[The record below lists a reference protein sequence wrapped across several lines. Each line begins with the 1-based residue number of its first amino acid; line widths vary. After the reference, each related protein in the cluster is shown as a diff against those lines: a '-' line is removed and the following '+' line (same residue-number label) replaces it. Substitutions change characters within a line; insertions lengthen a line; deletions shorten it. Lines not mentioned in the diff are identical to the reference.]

1 MIDSDLLPKSVEQ
14 ITLAEKEIYVV
25 GTAHVSA
32 ESVEDVKVTVDAVGP
47 DSICVE
53 LCAARHKALV
63 QKDNWK
69 KMDIFKVIKEK
80 RALFLLAQLILNS
93 FYTRLGKQLKVQP
106 GAEMIEGMKL
116 AEKTG
121 AELVL
126 ADRNIE
132 ITLKRVWGY
141 LNLWNKLVMTS
152 QLMASFFVGGSIDSE
167 LVEEMKSKDQ
177 LENIMEAF
185 TESFPEVKKRL
196 IDERD
201 IYLSQK
207 IRTAPG
213 KKIVA
218 VVGAGHVKGIKEH
231 IKHVISLE
239 PIMEI
244 PPKSIIPQILKWAIP
259 LLIVVLL
266 VVGFFKGGAE
276 HSVESIYIWI
286 LVNGL
291 LSAAGTAIA
300 FGHPLTILSA
310 FVGAPITSL
319 NPMIAAGWVA
329 GLVQA
334 WIKKPTVHDLE
345 DLPNAISSVKGFWLN
360 PVSRILL
367 VVVLA
372 NLGSTFGTII
382 SGIWIAERTF

>member
-1 MIDSDLLPKSVEQ
+1 MTENDLPESVERL
-14 ITLAEKEIYVV
+14 TLGDKEIYLV

-32 ESVEDVKVTVDAVGP
+32 ESVQDVKTAVEAVSP
-47 DSICVE
+47 DSICIE

-106 GAEMIEGMKL
+106 GAEMIEGMNQ

-121 AELVL
+121 AKLVL
-126 ADRNIE
+126 ADRDIE

-152 QLMASFFVGGSIDSE
+152 QLMASFFVGGNIDSE
-167 LVEEMKSKDQ
+167 VIEEMKSKDQ
-177 LENIMEAF
+177 LENIMETF
-185 TESFPEVKKRL
+185 TDSFPEVKKRL

-231 IKHVISLE
+231 IKEEISLE
-239 PIMEI
+239 PVMVI
-244 PPKSIIPQILKWAIP
+244 PPKSVIPQIFKWAIP
-259 LLIVVLL
+259 LTIVVLL
-266 VVGFFKGGAE
+266 VVGFLKGGVQ
-276 HSVESIYIWI
+276 HSAQSIYIWV
-286 LVNGL
+286 LVNGI
-291 LSAAGTAIA
+291 LSAAGTALA
-300 FGHPLTILSA
+300 FGHPLTVLSA

-345 DLPNAISSVKGFWLN
+345 DLPNAIVSIKGFWMN

-382 SGIWIAERTF
+382 SGIWIVERTL

>member
-1 MIDSDLLPKSVEQ
+1 MIDSNLLPKSVER

-32 ESVEDVKVTVDAVGP
+32 ESVEDVKATVEAVGP
-47 DSICVE
+47 DSICIE

-93 FYTRLGKQLKVQP
+93 FYTRLGKQLEVQP
-106 GAEMIEGMKL
+106 GAEMIEGMRQ
-116 AEKTG
+116 ADRIG

-126 ADRNIE
+126 ADRDIE

-141 LNLWNKLVMTS
+141 LNLWNKLVMVS

-185 TESFPEVKKRL
+185 TDSFPEVKKRL

-207 IRTAPG
+207 IRIAPG

-231 IKHVISLE
+231 IINDIPLGPV
-239 PIMEI
+239 MEI
-244 PPKSIIPQILKWAIP
+244 PPKSVIPQILKWAIP
-259 LLIVVLL
+259 LSILVLL
-266 VVGFFKGGAE
+266 VVGFFKGGVE
-276 HSVESIYIWI
+276 HSAQSIYIWI
-286 LVNGL
+286 LVNGI
-291 LSAAGTAIA
+291 LSAVGTAIA

-329 GLVQA
+329 GLVQV

-382 SGIWIAERTF
+382 SGIWIAERTL

>member
-1 MIDSDLLPKSVEQ
+1 MIDSNLLPESVEQ

-32 ESVEDVKVTVDAVGP
+32 ESVEDVKATVEAVGP
-47 DSICVE
+47 DSICIE

-93 FYTRLGKQLKVQP
+93 FYTRLGKQLEVQP
-106 GAEMIEGMKL
+106 GAEMIEGMRQ
-116 AEKTG
+116 ADRIG

-126 ADRNIE
+126 ADRDIE

-141 LNLWNKLVMTS
+141 LNLWNKLVMVS

-185 TESFPEVKKRL
+185 TDSFPEVKKRL

-207 IRTAPG
+207 IRIAPG

-231 IKHVISLE
+231 IINDIPLGPV
-239 PIMEI
+239 MEI
-244 PPKSIIPQILKWAIP
+244 PPKSVIPQILKWAIP
-259 LLIVVLL
+259 LSILVLL
-266 VVGFFKGGAE
+266 VVGFFKGGVE
-276 HSVESIYIWI
+276 HSAQSIYIWI
-286 LVNGL
+286 LVNAV
-291 LSAAGTAIA
+291 LSAVGTAIA

-382 SGIWIAERTF
+382 SGAWIAKRTL

>member
-1 MIDSDLLPKSVEQ
+1 
-14 ITLAEKEIYVV
+14 
-25 GTAHVSA
+25 
-32 ESVEDVKVTVDAVGP
+32 
-47 DSICVE
+47 
-53 LCAARHKALV
+53 
-63 QKDNWK
+63 
-69 KMDIFKVIKEK
+69 MDIFKVIKEK

-106 GAEMIEGMKL
+106 GAEMIEGMRQ
-116 AEKTG
+116 ADKTG

-126 ADRNIE
+126 ADRDIE

-141 LNLWNKLVMTS
+141 LNLWNKLVMVS

-185 TESFPEVKKRL
+185 TDSFPEVKKRL

-213 KKIVA
+213 EKIVA

-231 IKHVISLE
+231 IKNVISLE

-244 PPKSIIPQILKWAIP
+244 PPKSVIPQILKWAIP

-266 VVGFFKGGAE
+266 VVGFFKGGARA
-276 HSVESIYIWI
+276 
-286 LVNGL
+286 
-291 LSAAGTAIA
+291 LSCS
-300 FGHPLTILSA
+300 PY
-310 FVGAPITSL
+310 
-319 NPMIAAGWVA
+319 
-329 GLVQA
+329 
-334 WIKKPTVHDLE
+334 
-345 DLPNAISSVKGFWLN
+345 
-360 PVSRILL
+360 
-367 VVVLA
+367 
-372 NLGSTFGTII
+372 I
-382 SGIWIAERTF
+382 SGYW

>member
-1 MIDSDLLPKSVEQ
+1 MIESDLLPKSVERIQ
-14 ITLAEKEIYVV
+14 LAEKEIYVV

-32 ESVEDVKVTVDAVGP
+32 ESVEDVKATIDAVGP
-47 DSICVE
+47 DSICIE

-106 GAEMIEGMKL
+106 GAEMIEGMQQ
-116 AEKTG
+116 ADRIG

-126 ADRNIE
+126 ADRDIE

-141 LNLWNKLVMTS
+141 LNLWNKLVMVS

-185 TESFPEVKKRL
+185 TDSFPEVKKRL

-207 IRTAPG
+207 IRIAPG

-218 VVGAGHVKGIKEH
+218 IVGAGHVKGIKEH
-231 IKHVISLE
+231 IKNVISLE

-244 PPKSIIPQILKWAIP
+244 PPKSVIPQILKWAIP

-286 LVNGL
+286 LVNGI

-300 FGHPLTILSA
+300 FGHPITILSA

-345 DLPNAISSVKGFWLN
+345 DLPNAISSLKGFWLN

-382 SGIWIAERTF
+382 SGIWIAERTL

>member
-1 MIDSDLLPKSVEQ
+1 MTENNLPESVESL
-14 ITLAEKEIYVV
+14 TLGDKEIYLV

-32 ESVEDVKVTVDAVGP
+32 ESVQDVITAVETVRP
-47 DSICVE
+47 DSICIE

-106 GAEMIEGMKL
+106 GAEMIEGMKQ
-116 AEKTG
+116 ADKTG
-121 AELVL
+121 AKLVL
-126 ADRNIE
+126 ADRDIE

-141 LNLWNKLVMTS
+141 LNLWNKLVMIS
-152 QLMASFFVGGSIDSE
+152 QMMASFFVGGSIDSE
-167 LVEEMKSKDQ
+167 VIEEMKSKDQ
-177 LENIMEAF
+177 LENIMETF
-185 TESFPEVKKRL
+185 TDAFPEVKKRL

-207 IRTAPG
+207 IRSAPG

-231 IKHVISLE
+231 IKKEIPLE
-239 PIMEI
+239 PVMVI
-244 PPKSIIPQILKWAIP
+244 PPKSVIPQILKWAIP
-259 LLIVVLL
+259 LSILVLL
-266 VVGFFKGGAE
+266 LVGFLKGGAE
-276 HSVESIYIWI
+276 HSAQSIYIWV
-286 LVNGL
+286 LVNGI
-291 LSAAGTAIA
+291 LSAAGTALA
-300 FGHPLTILSA
+300 FGHPVTVLSA

-345 DLPNAISSVKGFWLN
+345 DLPNAIVSIKGFWMN

-372 NLGSTFGTII
+372 NLGSTLGTII
-382 SGIWIAERTF
+382 SGIWIAERTL

>member
-1 MIDSDLLPKSVEQ
+1 MIESDLLPKSVERIQ
-14 ITLAEKEIYVV
+14 LAEKEIYVV

-32 ESVEDVKVTVDAVGP
+32 ESVEDVKATIDAVGP
-47 DSICVE
+47 DSICIE

-106 GAEMIEGMKL
+106 GAEMIEGMRQ
-116 AEKTG
+116 ADRIG

-126 ADRNIE
+126 ADRDIE

-141 LNLWNKLVMTS
+141 LNLWNKLVMVS

-185 TESFPEVKKRL
+185 TDSFPEVKKRL

-231 IKHVISLE
+231 IKNVISLE

-244 PPKSIIPQILKWAIP
+244 PPKSVIPQILKWAIP

-266 VVGFFKGGAE
+266 VVGFFKGGVE

-286 LVNGL
+286 LVNGI
-291 LSAAGTAIA
+291 LSAAGAAIA
-300 FGHPLTILSA
+300 FGHPITILSA

-382 SGIWIAERTF
+382 SGIWIAKRTL

>member
-1 MIDSDLLPKSVEQ
+1 MIDSDLLPKSVER

-32 ESVEDVKVTVDAVGP
+32 ESVEDVKATIDAVGP
-47 DSICVE
+47 DSICIE

-106 GAEMIEGMKL
+106 GAEMIEGMRQ
-116 AEKTG
+116 ADRIG

-126 ADRNIE
+126 ADRDIE

-141 LNLWNKLVMTS
+141 LNLWNKLVMVS

-185 TESFPEVKKRL
+185 TDSFPEVKKRL

-231 IKHVISLE
+231 IKNVISLE

-244 PPKSIIPQILKWAIP
+244 PPKSVIPQILKWAIP

-286 LVNGL
+286 LVNGI
-291 LSAAGTAIA
+291 LSAAGAAIA
-300 FGHPLTILSA
+300 FGHPITILSA

-334 WIKKPTVHDLE
+334 WIKKPTVHDFE

-382 SGIWIAERTF
+382 SGIWIAKRTL

>member
-1 MIDSDLLPKSVEQ
+1 MIESDLLPKSVERIQ
-14 ITLAEKEIYVV
+14 LAEKEIYVV

-32 ESVEDVKVTVDAVGP
+32 ESVEDVKATIDAVGP
-47 DSICVE
+47 DSICIE

-106 GAEMIEGMKL
+106 GAEMIEGMRQ
-116 AEKTG
+116 ADRIG

-126 ADRNIE
+126 ADRDIE

-141 LNLWNKLVMTS
+141 LNLWNKLVMVS

-185 TESFPEVKKRL
+185 TDSFPEVKKRL

-231 IKHVISLE
+231 IKNVISLE

-244 PPKSIIPQILKWAIP
+244 PPKSVIPQILKWAIP

-286 LVNGL
+286 LVNGI
-291 LSAAGTAIA
+291 LSAAGAAIA
-300 FGHPLTILSA
+300 FGHPITILSA

-382 SGIWIAERTF
+382 SGIWIAKRTL

>member
-1 MIDSDLLPKSVEQ
+1 MIDSNLLPKSVER

-25 GTAHVSA
+25 GTAHVSV
-32 ESVEDVKVTVDAVGP
+32 ESVEDVKATVDAVGP
-47 DSICVE
+47 DSICIE

-80 RALFLLAQLILNS
+80 KALFLLAQLILNS

-106 GAEMIEGMKL
+106 GAEMIEGMRQ
-116 AEKTG
+116 ADRIG
-121 AELVL
+121 AKLVL
-126 ADRNIE
+126 ADRDIE

-141 LNLWNKLVMTS
+141 LNLWNKLVMIS
-152 QLMASFFVGGSIDSE
+152 QLMASFFVGGSIDAE

-207 IRTAPG
+207 IRNAPG
-213 KKIVA
+213 QKIVA
-218 VVGAGHVKGIKEH
+218 IVGAGHVKGIKEH
-231 IKHVISLE
+231 ILKDIPLE
-239 PIMEI
+239 PVMEI
-244 PPKSIIPQILKWAIP
+244 PPKSIIPKILKWAIP
-259 LLIVVLL
+259 ILIMLLL
-266 VVGFFKGGAE
+266 VIGFFKGGAQ
-276 HSVESIYIWI
+276 HSVQSIYIWI
-286 LVNGL
+286 LVNGI
-291 LSAAGTAIA
+291 LSALGAAIA
-300 FGHPLTILSA
+300 FGHPLTVLSA
-310 FVGAPITSL
+310 FIGAPITSL
-319 NPMIAAGWVA
+319 NPMVAAGWVA

-382 SGIWIAERTF
+382 SGIWIAERTL

>member
-1 MIDSDLLPKSVEQ
+1 MIDSNLLPKSVER

-32 ESVEDVKVTVDAVGP
+32 ESVEDVKATVEAVGP
-47 DSICVE
+47 DSICIE

-106 GAEMIEGMKL
+106 GAEMIEGMRQ
-116 AEKTG
+116 ADRIG

-126 ADRNIE
+126 ADRDIE

-141 LNLWNKLVMTS
+141 LNLWNKLVMVS

-185 TESFPEVKKRL
+185 TDSFPEVKKRL

-207 IRTAPG
+207 IRIAPG

-231 IKHVISLE
+231 IINDIPLGPV
-239 PIMEI
+239 MEI
-244 PPKSIIPQILKWAIP
+244 PPKSVIPQILKWAIP
-259 LLIVVLL
+259 LSILVLL
-266 VVGFFKGGAE
+266 VVGFFKGGVE
-276 HSVESIYIWI
+276 HSAQSIYIWI
-286 LVNGL
+286 LVNGV
-291 LSAAGTAIA
+291 LSAVGTAIA

-334 WIKKPTVHDLE
+334 WIKKPTVHDFE
-345 DLPNAISSVKGFWLN
+345 DLPNAISSIKGFWLN

-382 SGIWIAERTF
+382 SGIWIAERTL

>member
-1 MIDSDLLPKSVEQ
+1 MIDSDLLPESVER

-32 ESVEDVKVTVDAVGP
+32 ESVEDVKTTVEAVGP

-106 GAEMIEGMKL
+106 GAEMIEGMRQ
-116 AEKTG
+116 ADRIG

-126 ADRNIE
+126 ADRDIE

-141 LNLWNKLVMTS
+141 LNLWNKLVMVS

-185 TESFPEVKKRL
+185 TDSFPEVKKRL

-218 VVGAGHVKGIKEH
+218 IVGAGHVKGIKEH
-231 IKHVISLE
+231 IKNVIPLG
-239 PIMEI
+239 PVMEI
-244 PPKSIIPQILKWAIP
+244 PPKSVIPQIIKWAIP

-266 VVGFFKGGAE
+266 AVGFLKGGAQ
-276 HSVESIYIWI
+276 HSAQSIYIWI
-286 LVNGL
+286 LVNGI
-291 LSAAGTAIA
+291 LSALGAAIA
-300 FGHPLTILSA
+300 FGHPLTVLSA
-310 FVGAPITSL
+310 FIGAPITSL
-319 NPMIAAGWVA
+319 NPMVAAGWVA

-345 DLPNAISSVKGFWLN
+345 DLPNAISSLKGFWLN

-382 SGIWIAERTF
+382 SGVWIAERTL

>member
-1 MIDSDLLPKSVEQ
+1 MTETTLPDSVHILDLNNK
-14 ITLAEKEIYVV
+14 KIYLV

-32 ESVEDVKVTVDAVGP
+32 ESVQDVKDTVAQVRP
-47 DSICVE
+47 DTICIE
-53 LCAARHKALV
+53 LCEARHKAMV

-69 KMDIFKVIKEK
+69 NMDIFKVIREK
-80 RALFLLAQLILNS
+80 RALFLLAQLILNA

-106 GAEMIEGMKL
+106 GAEMVEGMKQ
-116 AEKTG
+116 AKETG
-121 AELVL
+121 AALVL

-141 LNLWNKLVMTS
+141 LNLWNKLVMIS
-152 QLMASFFVGGSIDSE
+152 QLMASFFVGDSIDSKTI
-167 LVEEMKSKDQ
+167 EEMKTKDQ
-177 LENIMEAF
+177 LENIMESF
-185 TESFPEVKKRL
+185 TDAFPEVKKRL

-207 IRTAPG
+207 IRNAPG
-213 KKIVA
+213 EKIVA
-218 VVGAGHVKGIKEH
+218 VVGAGHVKGIKAH
-231 IKHVISLE
+231 IDQDIPLDPV
-239 PIMEI
+239 MEI
-244 PPKSIIPQILKWAIP
+244 PPKSIVPQILKWAIP
-259 LLIVVLL
+259 LFIAALL
-266 VVGFFKGGAE
+266 VLGFVKGGTQ
-276 HSVESIYIWI
+276 HSAQSIYIWI
-286 LVNGL
+286 LVNGI
-291 LSAAGTAIA
+291 LSAIGAAIA

-345 DLPNAISSVKGFWLN
+345 DLPNAIASIKGFWMN
-360 PVSRILL
+360 PVIRILL
-367 VVVLA
+367 VVVFA

-382 SGIWIAERTF
+382 SGIWIAERTL

>member
-1 MIDSDLLPKSVEQ
+1 MIDSDLLPKSVER

-32 ESVEDVKVTVDAVGP
+32 ESVEDVKVTVEAVGP
-47 DSICVE
+47 DSICIE

-69 KMDIFKVIKEK
+69 KMDIFKVIEEK

-106 GAEMIEGMKL
+106 GAEMIEGMRQ
-116 AEKTG
+116 ADRIG

-126 ADRNIE
+126 ADRDIE

-141 LNLWNKLVMTS
+141 LNLWNKLVMVS

-185 TESFPEVKKRL
+185 TDSFPEVKKRL

-207 IRTAPG
+207 IRIAPG

-231 IKHVISLE
+231 IINDIPLGPV
-239 PIMEI
+239 MEI
-244 PPKSIIPQILKWAIP
+244 PPKSVIPQILKWAIP
-259 LLIVVLL
+259 LSILVLL
-266 VVGFFKGGAE
+266 VVGFFKGGVE
-276 HSVESIYIWI
+276 HSAQSIYIWI
-286 LVNGL
+286 LVNGV
-291 LSAAGTAIA
+291 LSAVGTAIA

-382 SGIWIAERTF
+382 SGVWIAERTL

>member
-1 MIDSDLLPKSVEQ
+1 MIESDLLPKSVERIQ
-14 ITLAEKEIYVV
+14 LAEKEIYVV

-32 ESVEDVKVTVDAVGP
+32 ESVEDVKATIDAVGP
-47 DSICVE
+47 DSICIE

-106 GAEMIEGMKL
+106 GAEMIEGMRQ
-116 AEKTG
+116 ADRIG

-126 ADRNIE
+126 ADRDIE

-141 LNLWNKLVMTS
+141 LNLWNKLLMVS

-185 TESFPEVKKRL
+185 TDSFPEVKKRL

-207 IRTAPG
+207 IRVAPG

-218 VVGAGHVKGIKEH
+218 IVGAGHVKGIKEH
-231 IKHVISLE
+231 IKNVISLE

-244 PPKSIIPQILKWAIP
+244 PPKSVIPQILKWAIP

-286 LVNGL
+286 LVNGI

-300 FGHPLTILSA
+300 FGHPITILSA

-382 SGIWIAERTF
+382 SGIWIAKRTL

>member
-1 MIDSDLLPKSVEQ
+1 
-14 ITLAEKEIYVV
+14 
-25 GTAHVSA
+25 
-32 ESVEDVKVTVDAVGP
+32 VEDVKATVEAVGP
-47 DSICVE
+47 DSICIE

-106 GAEMIEGMKL
+106 GAEMIEGMRQADKI
-116 AEKTG
+116 G

-126 ADRNIE
+126 ADRDIE

-141 LNLWNKLVMTS
+141 LNLWNKLVMVS

-185 TESFPEVKKRL
+185 TDSFPEVKKRL

-207 IRTAPG
+207 IRIAPG

-218 VVGAGHVKGIKEH
+218 IVGAGHVKGIKEH
-231 IKHVISLE
+231 IKNVIPLE
-239 PIMEI
+239 PVMEI
-244 PPKSIIPQILKWAIP
+244 PPKSVIPQIIKWTIP

-266 VVGFFKGGAE
+266 AVGFLKGGAQ
-276 HSVESIYIWI
+276 HSAQSIYIWI
-286 LVNGL
+286 LVNGI
-291 LSAAGTAIA
+291 LSALGAALA
-300 FGHPLTILSA
+300 FGHPLTVLSA

-319 NPMIAAGWVA
+319 NPMVAAGWVA

-372 NLGSTFGTII
+372 NLGSTLGTII
-382 SGIWIAERTF
+382 SGIWIAERTL

>member
-1 MIDSDLLPKSVEQ
+1 MIDSDLLPESVER

-32 ESVEDVKVTVDAVGP
+32 ESVEDVKATVEAVGP
-47 DSICVE
+47 DSICIE

-106 GAEMIEGMKL
+106 GAEMIEGMRQ
-116 AEKTG
+116 ADRIG

-126 ADRNIE
+126 ADRDIE

-141 LNLWNKLVMTS
+141 LNLWNKLVMVS

-185 TESFPEVKKRL
+185 TDSFPEVKKRL

-207 IRTAPG
+207 IRIAPG

-231 IKHVISLE
+231 IINDIPLGPV
-239 PIMEI
+239 MEI
-244 PPKSIIPQILKWAIP
+244 PPKSVIPQILKWAIP
-259 LLIVVLL
+259 LSILVLL
-266 VVGFFKGGAE
+266 VVGFFKGGVE
-276 HSVESIYIWI
+276 HSAQSIYIWI
-286 LVNGL
+286 LVNGV
-291 LSAAGTAIA
+291 LSAVGTAIA

-372 NLGSTFGTII
+372 NLGSTLGTII
-382 SGIWIAERTF
+382 SGIWIAERTL

>member
-1 MIDSDLLPKSVEQ
+1 MIDSNLLPESVEQ

-32 ESVEDVKVTVDAVGP
+32 ESVEDVKATVDAVGP
-47 DSICVE
+47 DSICIE

-106 GAEMIEGMKL
+106 GAEMIEGMRQ
-116 AEKTG
+116 ADRIG

-126 ADRNIE
+126 ADRDIE

-141 LNLWNKLVMTS
+141 LNLWNKLVMIS

-185 TESFPEVKKRL
+185 TDSFPEVKKRL

-207 IRTAPG
+207 IRIAPG

-231 IKHVISLE
+231 IINDIPLGPV
-239 PIMEI
+239 MEI
-244 PPKSIIPQILKWAIP
+244 PPKSVIPQILKWAIP
-259 LLIVVLL
+259 LSILVLL
-266 VVGFFKGGAE
+266 VVGFFKGGVE
-276 HSVESIYIWI
+276 HSAQSIYIWI
-286 LVNGL
+286 LVNGV
-291 LSAAGTAIA
+291 LSAVGAAIA

-382 SGIWIAERTF
+382 SGIWIAERTL

>member
-32 ESVEDVKVTVDAVGP
+32 ESVEDVKATVDAVGP
-47 DSICVE
+47 DSICIE

-106 GAEMIEGMKL
+106 GAEMIEGMKQ
-116 AEKTG
+116 ADRIG

-126 ADRNIE
+126 ADRDIE

-141 LNLWNKLVMTS
+141 LNLWNKLVMVS

-185 TESFPEVKKRL
+185 TDSFPEVKKRL

-231 IKHVISLE
+231 IKNVISLE

-244 PPKSIIPQILKWAIP
+244 PPKSVIPQILKWVIP

-286 LVNGL
+286 LVNGI

-300 FGHPLTILSA
+300 FGHPITILSA

-334 WIKKPTVHDLE
+334 WIKKPTVQDLE

-382 SGIWIAERTF
+382 SGIWIAERTL

>member
-1 MIDSDLLPKSVEQ
+1 MIDSDLLPKSVER

-32 ESVEDVKVTVDAVGP
+32 ESVEDVKATVEAVGP
-47 DSICVE
+47 DSICIE

-106 GAEMIEGMKL
+106 GAEMIEGMRQ
-116 AEKTG
+116 ADRIG

-126 ADRNIE
+126 ADRDIE

-141 LNLWNKLVMTS
+141 LNLWNKLVMVS

-185 TESFPEVKKRL
+185 TDSFPEVKKRL

-207 IRTAPG
+207 IRIAPG

-231 IKHVISLE
+231 IINDIPLGPV
-239 PIMEI
+239 MEI
-244 PPKSIIPQILKWAIP
+244 PPKSVIPQILKWAIP
-259 LLIVVLL
+259 LSILVLL
-266 VVGFFKGGAE
+266 VVGFFKGGVE
-276 HSVESIYIWI
+276 HSAQSIYIWI
-286 LVNGL
+286 LVNGI
-291 LSAAGTAIA
+291 LSAVGTAIA

-382 SGIWIAERTF
+382 SGIWIAERTL

>member
-1 MIDSDLLPKSVEQ
+1 
-14 ITLAEKEIYVV
+14 
-25 GTAHVSA
+25 
-32 ESVEDVKVTVDAVGP
+32 
-47 DSICVE
+47 
-53 LCAARHKALV
+53 
-63 QKDNWK
+63 
-69 KMDIFKVIKEK
+69 
-80 RALFLLAQLILNS
+80 
-93 FYTRLGKQLKVQP
+93 
-106 GAEMIEGMKL
+106 
-116 AEKTG
+116 
-121 AELVL
+121 
-126 ADRNIE
+126 
-132 ITLKRVWGY
+132 
-141 LNLWNKLVMTS
+141 
-152 QLMASFFVGGSIDSE
+152 
-167 LVEEMKSKDQ
+167 MKSKDQ

-185 TESFPEVKKRL
+185 TDSFPEVKKRL

-207 IRTAPG
+207 IRVAPG

-218 VVGAGHVKGIKEH
+218 IVGAGHVKGIKEH
-231 IKHVISLE
+231 IKNVISLE

-244 PPKSIIPQILKWAIP
+244 PPKSVIPQILKWAIP
-259 LLIVVLL
+259 LLILVLL
-266 VVGFFKGGAE
+266 AVGFFKGGAE

-286 LVNGL
+286 LVNGI

-300 FGHPLTILSA
+300 FGHPITILSA

-345 DLPNAISSVKGFWLN
+345 DLPNAISSLKGFWLN

-372 NLGSTFGTII
+372 NLGSTLGTII
-382 SGIWIAERTF
+382 SGIWIAERTL

>member
-1 MIDSDLLPKSVEQ
+1 MINSDLLPESVER
-14 ITLAEKEIYVV
+14 IRLAEKEIYVV

-32 ESVEDVKVTVDAVGP
+32 ESVEDVKATVDAVCP
-47 DSICVE
+47 DSICIE

-106 GAEMIEGMKL
+106 GAEMIEGMKQ
-116 AEKTG
+116 ADRIG

-126 ADRNIE
+126 ADRDIE

-141 LNLWNKLVMTS
+141 LNPWNKLVMVS
-152 QLMASFFVGGSIDSE
+152 QLMASFFVGESIDSE

-177 LENIMEAF
+177 LENIMKVF
-185 TESFPEVKKRL
+185 TDSFPEVKKRL

-218 VVGAGHVKGIKEH
+218 VVGAGHVRGIKEH
-231 IKHVISLE
+231 IMNDISLE
-239 PIMEI
+239 PVMEI
-244 PPKSIIPQILKWAIP
+244 PPKSVIPQIIKWTIP

-266 VVGFFKGGAE
+266 AVGFLKGGAQ
-276 HSVESIYIWI
+276 HSAQSIYIWI
-286 LVNGL
+286 LVNGI
-291 LSAAGTAIA
+291 LSALGAAIA
-300 FGHPLTILSA
+300 FGHPLTVLSA
-310 FVGAPITSL
+310 FIGAPITSL

-334 WIKKPTVHDLE
+334 WIKKPTVNDLE
-345 DLPNAISSVKGFWLN
+345 DLPNAITSIKGFWLN

-382 SGIWIAERTF
+382 SGIWIAERTL

>member
-1 MIDSDLLPKSVEQ
+1 MIDSNLLPKSVEQ

-32 ESVEDVKVTVDAVGP
+32 ESVEDVRATVDAVGP
-47 DSICVE
+47 DSICIE

-106 GAEMIEGMKL
+106 GAEMLEGMRL
-116 AEKTG
+116 ADETG

-141 LNLWNKLVMTS
+141 LNLWNKLVMIS

-167 LVEEMKSKDQ
+167 LIEEMKSKDQ

-185 TESFPEVKKRL
+185 TDSFPEVKKRL

-207 IRTAPG
+207 IRIAPG

-231 IKHVISLE
+231 IINDIPLGPV
-239 PIMEI
+239 MEI
-244 PPKSIIPQILKWAIP
+244 PPKSVIPQILKWAIP
-259 LLIVVLL
+259 LLIMVLL

-276 HSVESIYIWI
+276 HSAQSIYIWI
-286 LVNGL
+286 LVNGI
-291 LSAAGTAIA
+291 LSAVGTAIA

-345 DLPNAISSVKGFWLN
+345 DLPNAISSIKGFWLN

-382 SGIWIAERTF
+382 SGIWIAERTL

>member
-1 MIDSDLLPKSVEQ
+1 MIDSDLLPESVER

-32 ESVEDVKVTVDAVGP
+32 ESVEDVKATVEAVGP
-47 DSICVE
+47 DSICIE

-106 GAEMIEGMKL
+106 GAEMIEGMRQSDRI
-116 AEKTG
+116 G

-126 ADRNIE
+126 ADRDIE

-141 LNLWNKLVMTS
+141 LNLWNKLVMVS

-185 TESFPEVKKRL
+185 TDSFPEVKKRL

-207 IRTAPG
+207 IRIASG

-231 IKHVISLE
+231 IINDIPLGPV
-239 PIMEI
+239 MEI
-244 PPKSIIPQILKWAIP
+244 PPKSVIPKILKWAIP
-259 LLIVVLL
+259 LSILVLL
-266 VVGFFKGGAE
+266 VVGFFKGGVE
-276 HSVESIYIWI
+276 HSAQSIYIWI
-286 LVNGL
+286 LVNGI
-291 LSAAGTAIA
+291 LSAVGTAIA

-329 GLVQA
+329 GLVQV

-345 DLPNAISSVKGFWLN
+345 DLPNAISSIKGFWLN

-382 SGIWIAERTF
+382 SGIWIAERTL